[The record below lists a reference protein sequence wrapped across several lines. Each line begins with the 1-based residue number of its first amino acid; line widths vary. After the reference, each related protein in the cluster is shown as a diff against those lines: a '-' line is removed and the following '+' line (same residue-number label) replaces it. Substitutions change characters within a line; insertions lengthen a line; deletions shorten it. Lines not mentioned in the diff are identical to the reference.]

1 MAVALVVRAGRA
13 RVSPGRGARA
23 AARLEEVARTAGPV
37 LQGTAAAT
45 VAWVIA
51 TGAFG
56 HDRPFFAAIAA
67 IVALN
72 APLGRRGGNAVRLL
86 LGVIVGILVGE
97 LTLAA
102 LGSDTAALA
111 LATFAA
117 MALATALDG
126 APVVIAQAAASA
138 IVTVSVGAG
147 GFGAERLLD
156 ALIGAAVALAFSQL
170 LFSPDPVALLRR
182 AEGAALAEM
191 ASALQLTAR
200 ALESDDDGRRA
211 EQAVG
216 TLRRLNDRVADLGA
230 ARISSD
236 LVAHRTP
243 LWRSKRRPVERENA
257 NAQRLDLLGAS
268 CLVLARSAID
278 TDAGADADG
287 RHGLTAAVRDLSD
300 ALGELA
306 LAPGDRLA
314 RRQAGN
320 RSVDI
325 ARRLSCRD
333 PRSDDALWAAV
344 AAVRLVAAAIV
355 MFAGVAPTRADEA
368 VRPGELQI
376 QHDHPIRSATEE
388 PR

>member
-1 MAVALVVRAGRA
+1 MQNAVRA
-13 RVSPGRGARA
+13 
-23 AARLEEVARTAGPV
+23 AGPV

-45 VAWVIA
+45 VAWVLA
-51 TGAFG
+51 TEVFG

-72 APLGRRGGNAVRLL
+72 APLGRRGGNALRLL

-102 LGSDTAALA
+102 LGSATAALA
-111 LATFAA
+111 VATFAA

-138 IVTVSVGAG
+138 IVTVAVGTG

-182 AEGAALAEM
+182 AEQAALAAM

-200 ALESDDDGRRA
+200 ALDSDDDGHLA
-211 EQAVG
+211 EQATS
-216 TLRRLNDRVADLGA
+216 TLRRLGDREADLGDTRIASDRVAHWTA
-230 ARISSD
+230 
-236 LVAHRTP
+236 V
-243 LWRSKRRPVERENA
+243 WRSKRRPVEQESA
-257 NAQRLDLLGAS
+257 KAQSLDLLAAS

-278 TDAGADADG
+278 TSAGN
-287 RHGLTAAVRDLSD
+287 RQGLTVAVRDLSD
-300 ALGELA
+300 VLAELA
-306 LAPGDRLA
+306 RAPGDRLA
-314 RRQAGN
+314 RRQAAD
-320 RSVDI
+320 RSLEV
-325 ARRLSCRD
+325 ARRVSRGD
-333 PRSDDALWAAV
+333 APSDWATV

-355 MFAGVAPTRADEA
+355 MFAGVAPTQADEA
-368 VRPGELQI
+368 VRQAELQI
-376 QHDHPIRSATEE
+376 HPIRSATHRSHDE
-388 PR
+388 PGNIPRP